1 MFLLK
6 KTQAER
12 TTKDNDALNRK
23 LNDLEREQI
32 ESRIGYQEKYYKS
45 VQTAY
50 QKSLKEAEDYKT
62 KAISIEKEIANEKMS
77 LEDKLFEIRL
87 KDKNKTEEEKQSAYK
102 SRADEMVKKSQLL
115 ISGGDVEG
123 GKKALEQA
131 EQLATKL
138 TKVSDVEILLTKI
151 SNDRVSI
158 LEKEKQ
164 VNDAKLQISEKQ
176 VLSLGEEEKKS
187 LAILNNYQGEVG
199 KLSEKGLPVQLD
211 AVLNTTQ
218 PKEEIRKL
226 KEDFDAMSAHITVSH
241 LNAPSGF
248 EGAEHHNTGGWV
260 GGTGNT
266 DSVPA
271 MLTPKEYVVTAR
283 DNRSTIAAPILEF
296 IGRAPIAKVTDFI
309 GAIKNKVV
317 KLNAGGFVAPQL
329 NLSRLA
335 SVPDLSGLKSNT
347 KDRYVQPFVLQLGGK
362 SMPPIDAT
370 ENSMRAFI
378 LALQKT
384 DATI

>member
-1 MFLLK
+1 
-6 KTQAER
+6 
-12 TTKDNDALNRK
+12 
-23 LNDLEREQI
+23 
-32 ESRIGYQEKYYKS
+32 
-45 VQTAY
+45 
-50 QKSLKEAEDYKT
+50 
-62 KAISIEKEIANEKMS
+62 
-77 LEDKLFEIRL
+77 
-87 KDKNKTEEEKQSAYK
+87 
-102 SRADEMVKKSQLL
+102 
-115 ISGGDVEG
+115 
-123 GKKALEQA
+123 
-131 EQLATKL
+131 
-138 TKVSDVEILLTKI
+138 
-151 SNDRVSI
+151 
-158 LEKEKQ
+158 
-164 VNDAKLQISEKQ
+164 
-176 VLSLGEEEKKS
+176 
-187 LAILNNYQGEVG
+187 
-199 KLSEKGLPVQLD
+199 
-211 AVLNTTQ
+211 
-218 PKEEIRKL
+218 
-226 KEDFDAMSAHITVSH
+226 
-241 LNAPSGF
+241 
-248 EGAEHHNTGGWV
+248 
-260 GGTGNT
+260 
-266 DSVPA
+266 